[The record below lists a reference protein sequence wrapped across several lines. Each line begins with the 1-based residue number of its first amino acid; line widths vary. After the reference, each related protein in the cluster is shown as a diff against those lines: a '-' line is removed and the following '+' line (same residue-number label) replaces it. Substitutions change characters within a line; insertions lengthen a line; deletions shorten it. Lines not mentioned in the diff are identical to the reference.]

1 MRHNW
6 RIGTSLALT
15 WLAVCPALAHEA
27 VHLGEE
33 ATATRLPDVRVV
45 GEAYRPGQPM
55 MASSGSADASALDAR
70 PRHRVGEVLELVPG
84 LIATQHAGGGK
95 ANQYFLRGWNLD
107 HGTDLATW
115 LDGIPLNLVSHGHGQ
130 GYTDLNLVI
139 PELLQAVRWSKGT
152 GAAEDGDFASAGS
165 VRLQTADAVA
175 KPFVQ
180 LEAGMLGYGRLVGA
194 VSPHLGSAHLL
205 IGGELLH
212 HDGPWQQP
220 EDYLRGNFLV
230 RLSRA
235 TRLLRWSL
243 TARSHTG
250 NWRSTDQIAVSAVQ
264 MGLVSRWGS
273 LDPDT
278 GGNTQ
283 RHLLSADVQAVRGRW
298 KTSAVLWGGWYD
310 LRLVSNF
317 TWYAG
322 DPLRGDEFVQLDQR
336 WQGGG
341 QWQVARRLAGP
352 AGLPGQWQLGAQLRG
367 DRIRNALL
375 QTVAGQVT
383 DKEVAGLPVPGVTRQ
398 DAIGQGA
405 LGLWTDW
412 TQRWPG
418 RLRSTLGLRLD
429 GHRADVRAHQ
439 PVNSRGVGAALVS
452 PKLMLAWLAGQGVEF
467 YAQAGLGYHSNDA
480 RGAALRRD
488 PVTML
493 AVQPANL
500 LVPSQGAEAGVRWQ
514 PAEALQL
521 SAALW
526 WLALDSE
533 LLFVGDAGTTEAS
546 RRSRRVGA
554 EVSARWQPTP
564 RWQLDAD
571 WAYTAARFV
580 DQALDDAGA
589 AVGQHIPGAAQT
601 VVSAGVLH
609 QLVRGV
615 EAAVR
620 LRYFGPRPLME
631 DNSLRSDATALVS
644 AQLRWAP
651 SAAWSLTASVLNL
664 LNRRDDDITYAYE
677 SRTTPLAPLRN
688 ERHFHPVEPLQA
700 RLALRVS
707 W

>member
-1 MRHNW
+1 MQRARSAVMGLLW
-6 RIGTSLALT
+6 ACLA
-15 WLAVCPALAHEA
+15 ASPALAHEA
-27 VHLGEE
+27 VHLGDET
-33 ATATRLPDVRVV
+33 TATRLPDVRVV

-55 MASSGSADASALDAR
+55 MASTGSADASVLASR
-70 PRHRVGEVLELVPG
+70 PRHRTGEVLELVPG

-107 HGTDLATW
+107 HGTDFATW

-139 PELLQAVRWSKGT
+139 PELLQAVQWSKGT

-180 LEAGMLGYGRLVGA
+180 LEAGMLGYGRLVA
-194 VSPHLGSAHLL
+194 AASPHVGGAHLL

-220 EDYLRGNFLV
+220 EDYLRGNLLV
-230 RLSRA
+230 RLSRSSRA
-235 TRLLRWSL
+235 LRWAL
-243 TARSHTG
+243 TARSHAG
-250 NWRSTDQIAVSAVQ
+250 DWRSTDQVAQSAVQ
-264 MGLVSRWGS
+264 TGLISRWGS

-298 KTSAVLWGGWYD
+298 KTSATLWGGWYD

-322 DPLRGDEFVQLDQR
+322 DPLRGDEFVQLDRR
-336 WQGGG
+336 WQAGG
-341 QWQVARRLAGP
+341 QWQLERRLRGP
-352 AGLPGQWQLGAQLRG
+352 AGLAGQWRLGLQLRG
-367 DRIRNALL
+367 DRIDNALL
-375 QTVAGQVT
+375 QTVAGRVT
-383 DKEVAGLPVPGVTRQ
+383 DKEVDGMPLPGVTRQ

-405 LGLWTDW
+405 VGIWTDW

-429 GHRADVRAHQ
+429 GHSADVRAHQ
-439 PVNSRGVGAALVS
+439 PINTRAVGAALVS
-452 PKLMLAWLAGQGVEF
+452 PKLMLAWLAGWGVEL

-488 PVTML
+488 PVTVL

-514 PAEALQL
+514 PSEHLQL
-521 SAALW
+521 GAALW
-526 WLALDSE
+526 WLGLDSE

-546 RRSRRVGA
+546 RPSRRVGVEA
-554 EVSARWQPTP
+554 SVRLQPTP
-564 RWQLDAD
+564 RWLLDAD
-571 WAYTAARFV
+571 WALSDAAFA
-580 DQALDDAGA
+580 DNPPGEDGA
-589 AVGQHIPGAAQT
+589 PLGQFIPGAART

-609 QLVRGV
+609 QFGHGL

-620 LRYFGPRPLME
+620 LRYFGPRPLVE

-651 SAAWSLTASVLNL
+651 SAAWSLTATVLNAL
-664 LNRRDDDITYAYE
+664 ARDDADITYAYD
-677 SRTTPLAPLRN
+677 SRVTPLAPLQT

-700 RLALRVS
+700 RLSLRVG